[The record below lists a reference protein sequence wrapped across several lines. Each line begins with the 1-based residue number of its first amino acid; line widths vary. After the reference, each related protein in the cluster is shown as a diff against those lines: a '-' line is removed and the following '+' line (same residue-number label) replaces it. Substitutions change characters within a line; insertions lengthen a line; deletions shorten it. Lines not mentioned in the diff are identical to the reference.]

1 MIRERRWCYYWWVIL
16 LVLVGRTGWSEE
28 TLLIGSGSETG
39 VYYQAARAIC
49 QVVSNHSDD
58 LRCRGRPTPGSV
70 FNIEAVTR
78 GVLDFGVV
86 QSDRHWEAS
95 RGERGWQD
103 NPLTTLRSVFS
114 LHPEAIMLVVRRD
127 SGIQRIEDIRGQ
139 RVNIGNPGSGS
150 RLNAEDLLSL
160 HGLFPGEDF
169 TALELQQDRA
179 SRALV
184 DAKLEAFFYTV
195 GNPSE
200 AIASPARQTP
210 IRILEMNS
218 PLIRRLL
225 ARQPYLVPIILPGGL
240 YPGVDQSV
248 ATIGVKATVVTDASQ
263 DAERVYTLVRLVF
276 EHLDEIRAFHPAL
289 ADLKVPDMLV
299 GLSAPFHSGAAR
311 YYREQGLLAT
321 PLKP

>member
-1 MIRERRWCYYWWVIL
+1 MIRWRRWYCYWVIL
-16 LVLVGRTGWSEE
+16 LLLLGRAGWSEE
-28 TLLIGSGSETG
+28 TQLIGSGSETG

-49 QVVSNHSDD
+49 QVIRNHSED

-70 FNIEAVTR
+70 FNLEAVTR
-78 GVLDFGVV
+78 GVLDFGIV

-95 RGERGWQD
+95 HGEGNWQD
-103 NPLTTLRSVFS
+103 KPLTSLRSVFS
-114 LHPEAIMLVVRRD
+114 LHPEAIMLVARRD
-127 SGIQRIEDIRGQ
+127 SGIQRVEDIRGK

-150 RLNAEDLLSL
+150 RINAEDLLSL
-160 HGLFPGEDF
+160 HGLSPGEHF

-210 IRILEMNS
+210 IRIVEMNS
-218 PLIRRLL
+218 PLIRQLL
-225 ARQPYLVPIILPGGL
+225 ARQPYLVPITLPGGL
-240 YPGVDQSV
+240 YPGVNQPV

-263 DAERVYTLVRLVF
+263 DPQQVYTLVRLVF

-289 ADLKVPDMLV
+289 ADLKVRDMLA
-299 GLSAPFHSGAAR
+299 GLSAPFHPGAAR
-311 YYREQGLLAT
+311 YYREQGLLAA
-321 PLKP
+321 PLRP